1 MGTCLLYMGIIV
13 HFSVCYVLS
22 NARGTL
28 LMVHQSV

>member
-13 HFSVCYVLS
+13 HFYICYVLS

-28 LMVHQSV
+28 LLVHQPV